1 MSSGESFKSKL
12 YRYFF
17 FGWMLEQPDGDLY
30 LRRAVRMRN
39 REVMERWLPHYG
51 KVHALVSA
59 LVSALFG
66 LALWAEQQWELD
78 ALWVA
83 LPACG
88 LGAELCLTLG
98 LVAAFV
104 ALRLQAMAGDIDTE

>member
-17 FGWMLEQPDGDLY
+17 FGWMLEQPHGDLY
-30 LRRAVRMRN
+30 LRRAVRLRN
-39 REVMERWLPHYG
+39 RDAMERWLPHYV
-51 KVHALVSA
+51 KVHALAST
-59 LVSALFG
+59 L
-66 LALWAEQQWELD
+66 LAVLLWGEQLLELD

-98 LVAAFV
+98 LMAAFV
-104 ALRLQAMAGDIDTE
+104 ALRLQVMAGDIDTE